1 MKDRF
6 ATLEGALTGSA
17 RGPSPT
23 ILIVGPVEDNERCS
37 MLDLFPWQINRVP
50 TCLDFVIY
58 AYWTLPRV
66 VICER
71 DLPDGSWK
79 DVLAITMSL
88 HNPPPVIVTSR
99 LADDYLWM
107 EVLNWG
113 GYDVLAKP
121 LDQCELN
128 RSIQLAWERSAQLS

>member
-1 MKDRF
+1 
-6 ATLEGALTGSA
+6 
-17 RGPSPT
+17 
-23 ILIVGPVEDNERCS
+23 LIVGPVEDNERYS
-37 MLDLFPWQINRVP
+37 LFDLFPWQINRAP
-50 TCLDFVIY
+50 TCLDFITY

-88 HNPPPVIVTSR
+88 HNPPPVTVTSR
-99 LADDYLWM
+99 LANDYVWA

-113 GYDVLAKP
+113 GYDLLAKP

-128 RSIQLAWERSAQLS
+128 RSIQPAWERSARLS

>member
-1 MKDRF
+1 LD
-6 ATLEGALTGSA
+6 
-17 RGPSPT
+17 
-23 ILIVGPVEDNERCS
+23 LIRLSNERCS

-88 HNPPPVIVTSR
+88 HNPPSVAVTSR